1 MSEDREDIIDP
12 VPEPEEGDGRESST
26 PETPA
31 PSKKGKFFWP
41 VMCGMSALLAAALVF
56 GMSQCSRADRAEEQN
71 DGALNRINQ
80 NTEQIISIAD
90 STKRDVRDVRGTVG
104 AIRDTLEIVHE
115 DVRDVHADTD
125 TIKQL
130 VRQNGEKLDSIK
142 DCACGG
148 QNNSGQRPPRPN
160 PVPQPQPQPQP
171 QPPVKDTVVVY
182 VSDDKPV
189 QNNTVINIGDNSD
202 NNNITVINGPVN
214 NYYGC
219 VGNDSVMVQKKKKC
233 TVYVIRNTRIRY
245 NHSRAR

>member
-130 VRQNGEKLDSIK
+130 VRQNGEKLDSIR

-160 PVPQPQPQPQP
+160 PQPQP
-171 QPPVKDTVVVY
+171 QPPVRDTVVVY

-189 QNNTVINIGDNSD
+189 QNNTVINIDDGSS
-202 NNNITVINGPVN
+202 NNGNITVINGDVH
-214 NYYGC
+214 YYG
-219 VGNDSVMVQKKKKC
+219 NRAPAD
-233 TVYVIRNTRIRY
+233 TVRVPANKSYGASTVIIRKVKTY
-245 NHSRAR
+245 RRVR

>member
-130 VRQNGEKLDSIK
+130 VRQNGEKLDSIR

-160 PVPQPQPQPQP
+160 PQPQP
-171 QPPVKDTVVVY
+171 QPPVRDTVVVIQQ
-182 VSDDKPV
+182 VPTPQSG
-189 QNNTVINIGDNSD
+189 NNTNINIGSGANVGGD
-202 NNNITVINGPVN
+202 ITVNNGTVIN
-214 NYYGC
+214 NYYG
-219 VGNDSVMVQKKKKC
+219 DTAQKKEKC
-233 TVYVIRNTRIRY
+233 KVLIIRRANVKY
-245 NHSRAR
+245 NVR